1 MANASVTEGG
11 VLTFTVTRTGDAQAA
26 QTVDFATSIGSDD
39 TASAG
44 DFTGTS
50 GTLTFAQG
58 ETSKTFTVA
67 TTQDALLEADETLTV
82 ALTNATA
89 GATVSPS
96 AGSAKGTIVND
107 EAAPVFSVANASITE
122 GGVLTFTV
130 TRTGDAQAAQSVSFA
145 TSIGA
150 GDTASAGDFTGASG
164 TLTFT
169 QGENTKTF
177 TVQTTQDA
185 LLEADETLTVS
196 LSNAT
201 AGATVSPSA
210 GAAKGTIVNDE
221 AAPVFSVANA
231 SITEGGVL
239 TFTVTRTGDAQAD
252 QTVNFATSITSSNTA
267 SASDF
272 TANAGVLTFAQGEA
286 SKTVVLQ
293 TSPDALLEDNET
305 LTISLSNATRGA
317 KISPS
322 AGMGEGTIVDDELP
336 TVLSVKDASVTEGG
350 VLTFTVTR
358 TGDAQA
364 AQTVDFTTSIGSGD
378 TASTGDFTATSG
390 TLTFAQG
397 ESTKTFTVQ
406 TTQDTQVEN
415 DERLSVT
422 LTNPT
427 ARATVDPAAGQA
439 KGLIVNDD
447 LTVSS
452 TTVNE
457 SSPFAVFSVKG
468 AAGQAVTLTLTG
480 SSATLGTDF
489 GPGLQVWNG
498 SAWVPYGGG
507 TVNLDAQGLLLVRTP
522 IAQDGVFEGSE
533 TFSLVAQGV
542 VGAPATGTGTIVDD
556 GTGTKFTDSPPGPDG
571 TPPTDGGPF
580 DDDRP
585 LSITSPVVNEA
596 SPHTYFSIGGA
607 PGQQLSLQLTGESAL
622 AQGVDFGSTGPKNL
636 SVSTDGGQTW
646 TDYTGGTISLSDN
659 GKLLARTPLVDDGF
673 PDNNETFTLK
683 ATNTGGGSVTGT
695 ATIKDDGT
703 GTVFLP
709 DGSADPAG
717 KPSDDRPLKV
727 NSITV
732 NEGSPFGVFTV
743 SGAAGQ
749 LATLNVSGGNATPGA
764 DFGPGLEVWNGSAWV
779 AYTGG
784 TITLDASG
792 KALVRTPIIQDTT
805 FEGAE
810 TFTLS
815 ATNSG
820 GTLAAG
826 TGTIVDDGTGDK
838 FPDAP
843 PGADGTPP
851 KDSGPFDDDRPAAVD
866 DTFFLVSPGGNSGTQ
881 NVISRND
888 GPAPTTQLSIRSI
901 SFVALDGTAV
911 SSSFDNL
918 AKSAKAGFSKQ
929 AVMADGTLFLNADG
943 SSLYEHAGRRF
954 EVTAVSP
961 NGKLEYNPTGDSN
974 GWAPVALNQSIIVT
988 LAEVEAGRLRYT
1000 PAGDVGQLET
1010 TVARVKELDWRTDSF
1025 DYTIADAGGLQLS
1038 KATVTYQVADASTTD
1053 YQKPIGLGGDADV
1066 DGITTQ
1072 VESVLANRARGLN
1085 GIQPGV
1091 YILNLGNLLPTST
1104 TGVSEARI
1112 GVTLE
1117 GDLNIDLPKS
1127 IGDGYQNAVTTYSWI
1142 NSIYF
1147 NQGNADPFKVD
1158 TKSVVALVGEDTA
1171 TSRGVPDPYIQ
1182 LRNVVV
1188 APLTAEQLDALKA
1201 LVKVTPGWSPM
1212 GFSAE
1217 IRSDAVGV
1225 TNIDQ
1230 DPSRPGFQW
1239 RFTAD
1244 ISRTGETTA
1253 TFMAFYKWIDQ
1264 ATIDSYKAANLPLLD
1279 LAGDPITKVGWID
1292 FTRVTAGG
1300 DGVTIGTS
1308 GNGSILFLDYTIT
1321 DNSLGDMDTRVGYIT
1336 DPGVPVFVTRT
1347 IDVVG
1352 KSDVAEGSD
1361 AVFTVNL
1368 NVAKSSTTVVQL
1380 DWTDLTTDRDS
1391 SGKPLDYLPA
1401 NAKAY
1406 YFDAEGVQR
1415 NLALSSTGSVTL
1427 PPKVTAF
1434 YLSVPT
1440 VEDAESEGAETFS
1453 LKASLPEGTADQDTA
1468 TILDDGSGKVYD
1480 ASGKPIP
1487 GAKVT
1492 DDRPLTVNSISVS
1505 ESSPFGVFTVTGQP
1519 GQLVTLALESGTA
1532 TVGTDTGTAL
1542 QFLDGAAWRDYVPG
1556 SAVAIPAGANTL
1568 LVRVAIVN
1576 DLPLEGE
1583 ETFSL
1588 VATNTGGTAARGTGT
1603 IFDDGTNGNQ
1613 FAANNNSGQPTVGD
1627 ADDDTPP
1634 PPPQPPA
1641 PPPPAP
1647 APEVPPPPP
1656 PPPAPAPAPTFDSA
1670 TAVTKP
1676 STLPV
1681 PDRISVGEIVTSA
1694 SGFQVR
1700 VIPSEKPALMRD
1712 KGITD
1717 QFVDPGRVTT
1727 FNLPADAFAHTR
1739 AEAVLTVV
1747 ARQTNG
1753 QPLPPWV
1760 LFNPQAGTFTVT
1772 PPPGFTGELEIQVI
1786 ARDNDGRE
1794 AAANFKFNVG
1804 SGTTTDSRPQGDQ
1817 APAPAPAPG
1826 ATPPR
1831 TGRLGVSDQ
1840 IRLAAGRQT
1849 GLLERLMASRAV
1861 QDRLQAS
1868 TQERGSL
1875 EFVRSTAAL
1884 QEASGSEQDE
1894 SGFERAMLTTRQA
1907 GAGIDRAPAERVK
1920 PTAAPRPGA

>member
-1 MANASVTEGG
+1 M
-11 VLTFTVTRTGDAQAA
+11 LTFTVTRTGDAQAA
-26 QTVDFATSIGSDD
+26 QSVSFATSIGAGD

-44 DFTGTS
+44 DFTAAS

-58 ETSKTFTVA
+58 ETSKTFTVQ
-67 TTQDALLEADETLTV
+67 TTQDTLLEADETLTV
-82 ALTNATA
+82 SLTNATA
-89 GATVSPS
+89 GATVSVA

-169 QGENTKTF
+169 QGETSKTF
-177 TVQTTQDA
+177 TVQTTQDS
-185 LLEADETLTVS
+185 LLEDEEAFTAR
-196 LSNAT
+196 LS
-201 AGATVSPSA
+201 GATGSA
-210 GAAKGTIVNDE
+210 TISADKGEAKGSIIDDDG
-221 AAPVFSVANA
+221 APIFSIDSVRV
-231 SITEGGVL
+231 TEGGQL
-239 TFTVTRTGDAQAD
+239 IFTVTRSGDAQAD

-286 SKTVVLQ
+286 SKTVVVQ

-317 KISPS
+317 RISPS
-322 AGMGEGTIVDDELP
+322 AGVGEGTIVDDELP

-350 VLTFTVTR
+350 MLTFTVTR

-364 AQTVDFTTSIGSGD
+364 AQTVDFATSIGSGD

-439 KGLIVNDD
+439 KGLVVNDD

-498 SAWVPYGGG
+498 SAWAPYGGG
-507 TVNLDAQGLLLVRTP
+507 TVNLDAQGLLLVRTA

-607 PGQQLSLQLTGESAL
+607 PGQQLSLQLTGGSAL
-622 AQGVDFGSTGPKNL
+622 GQGVDFGSTGPKNL

-749 LATLNVSGGNATPGA
+749 LATLNVSGGSATQGA
-764 DFGPGLEVWNGSAWV
+764 DFGPGLQVWNGSAWV

-784 TITLDASG
+784 AITLDASG

-820 GTLAAG
+820 GVSATG

-838 FPDAP
+838 FPDAG

-851 KDSGPFDDDRPAAVD
+851 KDSGPFDDDRPDAID
-866 DTFFLVSPGGNSGTQ
+866 DAFTLSLKGSSNA
-881 NVISRND
+881 NIISRND
-888 GPAPTTQLSIRSI
+888 KPAPGAQLSIQSI
-901 SFVALDGTAV
+901 AYTDLRGNAISVVFADLPAST
-911 SSSFDNL
+911 
-918 AKSAKAGFSKQ
+918 KSGFAKQ
-929 AVMADGTLFLNADG
+929 AELADGTLYINSNG
-943 SSLYEHAGRRF
+943 ETLYEHAGRRF
-954 EVTAVSP
+954 EITATSATGVLEVNRGTGGTDAWTAV
-961 NGKLEYNPTGDSN
+961 
-974 GWAPVALNQSIIVT
+974 ALGQSVVLT
-988 LAEVEAGRLRYT
+988 LQDLQSGRLRYT
-1000 PAGDVGQLET
+1000 PNSGGSDIGQTEK
-1010 TVARVKELDWRTDSF
+1010 TVARVVELDWRTDGF
-1025 DYTIADAGGLQLS
+1025 QYTIADTGGRAKDTAS
-1038 KATVTYQVADASTTD
+1038 VRYSITADGADTFLA
-1053 YQKPIGLGGDADV
+1053 PIAPPADADV
-1066 DGITTQ
+1066 DGITTV
-1072 VESVLANRARGLN
+1072 VESVLANRARGLP
-1085 GIQPGV
+1085 GIQARTYVLDVANLVGAGNPGEA
-1091 YILNLGNLLPTST
+1091 L
-1104 TGVSEARI
+1104 ARI
-1112 GVTLE
+1112 GATLD

-1127 IGDGYQNAVTTYSWI
+1127 IGDGFQNAVTTFSWI
-1142 NSIYF
+1142 NYSYF
-1147 NQGNADPFKVD
+1147 TASNANPFTSD
-1158 TKSVVALVGEDTA
+1158 IKSAVVLVGEDTG
-1171 TSRGVPDPYIQ
+1171 SSVRQPDPNIQ
-1182 LRNVVV
+1182 LRNVNVQ
-1188 APLTAEQLDALKA
+1188 PLTAEQLTQLQSF
-1201 LVKVTPGWSPM
+1201 LRFTPDWSPM
-1212 GFSAE
+1212 GFSAG
-1217 IRSDAVGV
+1217 IRDDAPAGT

-1230 DPSRPGFQW
+1230 DPSRAGFQW
-1239 RFTAD
+1239 RFTVD
-1244 ISRTGETTA
+1244 ISRTGETVN
-1253 TFMAFYKWIDQ
+1253 TFMAFVKWVDQ
-1264 ATIDSYKAANLPLLD
+1264 STIDAYKAANLPLVD
-1279 LAGDPITKVGWID
+1279 LAGDPITKPGWVD
-1292 FTRVTAGG
+1292 FTRVAPGG

-1308 GNGSILFLDYTIT
+1308 GGGDILFLDYTIT
-1321 DNSLGDMDTRVGYIT
+1321 DNAFGDMDLRLGHIT
-1336 DPGVPVFVTRT
+1336 DPGMPVFIVRT
-1347 IDVVG
+1347 IDVADVPA
-1352 KSDVAEGSD
+1352 VAEGSN
-1361 AVFTVNL
+1361 AVFSIKL
-1368 NVAKSSTTVVQL
+1368 NAPKSAPTTIKLTLADVPGG
-1380 DWTDLTTDRDS
+1380 TDSLN
-1391 SGKPLDYLPA
+1391 GVPQDYNPA
-1401 NAKAY
+1401 MSAY
-1406 YFDAEGVQR
+1406 YFDATGARKDLPV
-1415 NLALSSTGSVTL
+1415 TGGSVTL
-1427 PPKVTAF
+1427 PAKVLDFFVSVATTEDKPFEGPEAFTLTA
-1434 YLSVPT
+1434 
-1440 VEDAESEGAETFS
+1440 A
-1453 LKASLPEGTADQDTA
+1453 LPEGAADAGTA
-1468 TILDDGSGKVYD
+1468 TIVDDGSGRVYD

-1492 DDRPLTVNSISVS
+1492 DDRPLAVNSISVS

-1542 QFLDGAAWRDYVPG
+1542 QFLDGAAWRDYEPG

-1576 DLPLEGE
+1576 DLPLEGA

-1739 AEAVLTVV
+1739 AEAVLTVI

-1753 QPLPPWV
+1753 DPLPPWV

-1772 PPPGFTGELEIQVI
+1772 PPPGFTGQLEIQVI

-1804 SGTTTDSRPQGDQ
+1804 SGTTTDTRPQGDQ
-1817 APAPAPAPG
+1817 TPAPAPG

-1840 IRLAAGRQT
+1840 IRLAAGRQS

-1868 TQERGSL
+1868 TQARGSL
-1875 EFVRSTAAL
+1875 ELVPSSAAL
-1884 QEASGSEQDE
+1884 REVSGSEQDE
-1894 SGFERAMLTTRQA
+1894 GGFERAMLTTRQA
-1907 GAGIDRAPAERVK
+1907 GAGIDKAPAERVK